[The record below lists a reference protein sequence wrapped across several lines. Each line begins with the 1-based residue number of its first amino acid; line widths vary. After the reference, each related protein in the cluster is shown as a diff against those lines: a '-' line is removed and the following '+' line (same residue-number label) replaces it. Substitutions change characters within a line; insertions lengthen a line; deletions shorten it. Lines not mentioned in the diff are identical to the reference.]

1 MIRKKILL
9 LGDFS
14 VGKTSLV
21 KRYID
26 GTFDDK
32 YLTTIGVKISKK
44 LLRIHGVDCEM
55 LIWDIEG
62 STPSKK
68 ISLGYYRGASGAI
81 FVGDTTRR
89 ETIDGLLKHKE
100 IFLNENPDAKHVE
113 AYNKV
118 DMLSSIA
125 KERLE
130 DEIKDESNIF
140 LTSAKDG
147 QNVEALFVSLME
159 NILR

>member
-44 LLRIHGVDCEM
+44 HLTLKGVECEL

-81 FVGDTTRR
+81 FVTDLTRK
-89 ETIDGLLKHKE
+89 ETVEGLESHKD
-100 IFLNENPDAKHVE
+100 IFLLENPDAKFVVAH
-113 AYNKV
+113 NKS
-118 DMLSSIA
+118 DMLSEIA
-125 KERLE
+125 RDKMNV
-130 DEIKDESNIF
+130 NIDKNSF
-140 LTSAKDG
+140 LTSAKNG
-147 QNVEALFVSLME
+147 ENVEELFTTLME
-159 NILR
+159 NMLS

>member
-21 KRYID
+21 KRYVD
-26 GTFDDK
+26 GAFDDK

-44 LLRIHGVDCEM
+44 LCTIEGVECEM

-81 FVGDTTRR
+81 FVSDISRR
-89 ETIDGLLKHKE
+89 ETVNSLDEHKDV
-100 IFLNENPDAKHVE
+100 FLSENPNAAYVT

-118 DMLSSIA
+118 DKLTEIA
-125 KERLE
+125 KE
-130 DEIKDESNIF
+130 NIVLDDNTF
-140 LTSAKDG
+140 LTSAKDDS
-147 QNVEALFVSLME
+147 NVEELFMQLMKKML
-159 NILR
+159 I

>member
-21 KRYID
+21 RRYVD
-26 GTFDDK
+26 GAFDDK

-44 LLRIHGVDCEM
+44 LFNIEGLESEM

-68 ISLGYYRGASGAI
+68 ISLGYYKGASGAI
-81 FVGDTTRR
+81 FVADISRR
-89 ETIDGLLKHKE
+89 ETVENIEKHKE
-100 IFLNENPDAKHVE
+100 IFLNENPNAKFVI
-113 AYNKV
+113 AYNKS
-118 DMLSSIA
+118 DKLSEIA
-125 KERLE
+125 QENIVLG
-130 DEIKDESNIF
+130 DDIF
-140 LTSAKDG
+140 LTSAKDDS
-147 QNVEALFVSLME
+147 NVEELFIKLMKE
-159 NILR
+159 IVA

>member
-21 KRYID
+21 KRYVD
-26 GTFDDK
+26 GAFDDK

-44 LLRIHGVDCEM
+44 IVEIDGVECEL
-55 LIWDIEG
+55 LIWDVEG

-81 FVGDTTRR
+81 FVTDITRR
-89 ETIDGLLKHKE
+89 ETLENLQAHKD
-100 IFLNENPDAKHVE
+100 IFLSENPGAKFVT

-118 DMLSSIA
+118 DMLSEIA
-125 KERLE
+125 RERIVVE
-130 DEIKDESNIF
+130 NDVF
-140 LTSAKDG
+140 LTSAKNDK
-147 QNVEALFVSLME
+147 NVEKLFVELVKKMTA
-159 NILR
+159 

>member
-21 KRYID
+21 RRYVD
-26 GTFDDK
+26 GAFDDK

-44 LLRIHGVDCEM
+44 LLTINDVECEL
-55 LIWDIEG
+55 LIWDVEG

-81 FVGDTTRR
+81 LVSDITRR
-89 ETIDGLLKHKE
+89 DTVNGLEEHKTV
-100 IFLNENPDAKHVE
+100 FLSENPDSQFVV
-113 AYNKV
+113 AYNKS
-118 DMLSSIA
+118 DDLTEIA
-125 KERLE
+125 KENIQLDE
-130 DEIKDESNIF
+130 DTF
-140 LTSAKDG
+140 LTSAKDNS
-147 QNVEALFVSLME
+147 NVEALFVRLME
-159 NILR
+159 KMLA

>member
-21 KRYID
+21 RRYVD
-26 GTFDDK
+26 GAFDDK

-44 LLRIHGVDCEM
+44 LCTIEGIECEL
-55 LIWDIEG
+55 LIWDVEG

-81 FVGDTTRR
+81 FVTDITRR
-89 ETIDGLLKHKE
+89 ETLKGLEDHKD
-100 IFLNENPDAKHVE
+100 IFLSENPNAVYVT

-118 DMLSSIA
+118 DMLSEIA
-125 KERLE
+125 RERIDLAE
-130 DEIKDESNIF
+130 DTF
-140 LTSAKDG
+140 LTSAKDDS
-147 QNVEALFVSLME
+147 QVEELFMQLMKKM
-159 NILR
+159 LL

>member
-21 KRYID
+21 RRYVD
-26 GTFDDK
+26 STFDDK

-44 LLRIHGVDCEM
+44 LCNVAGIECEL
-55 LIWDIEG
+55 LIWDVEG

-81 FVGDTTRR
+81 FVSDVGRR
-89 ETIDGLLKHKE
+89 ETIDSLE
-100 IFLNENPDAKHVE
+100 EQRDIFLSENPDAVYVT
-113 AYNKV
+113 AYNKA
-118 DMLSSIA
+118 DKLSEMA
-125 KERLE
+125 RE
-130 DEIKDESNIF
+130 NIVLGNDTF
-140 LTSAKDG
+140 LTSAKDDE
-147 QNVEALFVSLME
+147 NVEELFIRLME
-159 NILR
+159 KMLV

>member
-21 KRYID
+21 RRYID

-44 LLRIHGVDCEM
+44 VLTVEGVECEL
-55 LIWDIEG
+55 LIWDVEG

-81 FVGDTTRR
+81 FVTDVTRR
-89 ETIDGLLKHKE
+89 ETLDNLQEHKE
-100 IFLNENPDAKHVE
+100 IFLAENPGAQYVT
-113 AYNKV
+113 AYNKA
-118 DMLSSIA
+118 DMLSDIA
-125 KERLE
+125 RERMAVGE
-130 DEIKDESNIF
+130 DIF
-140 LTSAKDG
+140 LTSAKEDE
-147 QNVEALFVSLME
+147 NVEKLFVELVKKM
-159 NILR
+159 LA

>member
-21 KRYID
+21 RRYVD
-26 GTFDDK
+26 GAFDDK

-44 LLRIHGVDCEM
+44 QFNVKGIESEM

-68 ISLGYYRGASGAI
+68 ISLGYYKGASGAI
-81 FVGDTTRR
+81 FVADVSRR
-89 ETIDGLLKHKE
+89 ETVQNLKVHKE
-100 IFLNENPDAKHVE
+100 IFLNENPDAKFVV
-113 AYNKV
+113 AYNKS
-118 DMLSSIA
+118 DKLSEIA
-125 KERLE
+125 RENIELD
-130 DEIKDESNIF
+130 DEIF
-140 LTSAKDG
+140 LTSAKEDS
-147 QNVEALFVSLME
+147 NVEKLFIKLMKE
-159 NILR
+159 ILA

>member
-21 KRYID
+21 RRYVD
-26 GTFDDK
+26 DAFDDK

-44 LLRIHGVDCEM
+44 LLTINDVECEL

-81 FVGDTTRR
+81 FIADITRK
-89 ETIDGLLKHKE
+89 ETIKGLEEHKT
-100 IFLNENPDAKHVE
+100 IFLNENPDAKFVV
-113 AYNKV
+113 AYNKS
-118 DMLSSIA
+118 DALTDIA
-125 KERLE
+125 QNNIVLE
-130 DEIKDESNIF
+130 EDTF
-140 LTSAKDG
+140 LTSAKDDE
-147 QNVEALFVSLME
+147 NVEVLFLNLME
-159 NILR
+159 KMIG

>member
-21 KRYID
+21 RRYVD
-26 GTFDDK
+26 GSFDDK

-44 LLRIHGVDCEM
+44 MCTIEGVECEL
-55 LIWDIEG
+55 LIWDVEG

-81 FVGDTTRR
+81 FVTDVTRK
-89 ETIDGLLKHKE
+89 ETLDNLESHKDV
-100 IFLNENPDAKHVE
+100 FLSENPNACFVT
-113 AYNKV
+113 AYNKA
-118 DMLSSIA
+118 DMLSEIA
-125 KERLE
+125 RENIVLE
-130 DEIKDESNIF
+130 DDTF
-140 LTSAKDG
+140 LTSAKDDE
-147 QNVEALFVSLME
+147 NVEALFKKLTEKM
-159 NILR
+159 LA